1 MGDNN
6 GFREEEEE
14 EEEEEGIPPL
24 SPATSSIA
32 ASAIGAT
39 TSSSSFHHPTP
50 ISTPLVQPHP
60 VVLAHSPRGCDDNNR
75 DDLSSRSSA
84 ADTNAEISNS
94 LSGDNNN
101 NNNNFTLTESISLNN
116 VNLPPT
122 HTATSTDEE
131 TLFTSADGEDD
142 REDDEL
148 LGDNINPLSL
158 FFHPHRTPQQLRRS
172 NAALSP
178 PTLQQQ
184 QQHPSQHQAVI
195 NSSRPHLTSNPLLG
209 PSSPIVLLSD
219 HHQTSHKG
227 QPSATPSHHIQHRI
241 IRVDEGP
248 SASPQL
254 KLDNADSSPPTPAL
268 IEDGK
273 IRHGEEQG
281 NDGRDKDQKED
292 EEEDQPTLNATINVN
307 TVEYLPPDELQM
319 LDEELNDDQIRSSGM
334 FEKHLRNT
342 RLKRENTLEELMEGE
357 PSLKLNDVV
366 FPPDEL
372 RSRSPPVPSL
382 RASTANLGKTS
393 SKPAGSLFNSKLN
406 GNHSFHPNS

>member
-1 MGDNN
+1 MGDD

-14 EEEEEGIPPL
+14 EGVPPL

-32 ASAIGAT
+32 ASVIGAT
-39 TSSSSFHHPTP
+39 TTPSSFHHPTP

-60 VVLAHSPRGCDDNNR
+60 VVLAHSPRGDNNNR
-75 DDLSSRSSA
+75 YDLSSRSSA

-94 LSGDNNN
+94 LSGDNK
-101 NNNNFTLTESISLNN
+101 NNNFTLTESISLNN

-142 REDDEL
+142 REDEEL

-184 QQHPSQHQAVI
+184 QQQHPSHHQAVI

-209 PSSPIVLLSD
+209 PSSPIVLLND
-219 HHQTSHKG
+219 HQTSHRG
-227 QPSATPSHHIQHRI
+227 QPSATPSHHIQHHI
-241 IRVDEGP
+241 IRADEGP

-254 KLDNADSSPPTPAL
+254 KLDNADSSPPTPAM

-281 NDGRDKDQKED
+281 GNDGRYKDQKEEE

-372 RSRSPPVPSL
+372 RSRSPPVSSL

-406 GNHSFHPNS
+406 GNHYFHPNGLV